1 MIADSFEIYR
11 RCSVGLMVNEK
22 DVEESVEGSE
32 SRVAFLM
39 KFMTSK
45 ANFWSMRH

>member
-1 MIADSFEIYR
+1 MIADSFEIKK
-11 RCSVGLMVNEK
+11 CCGVGLMVNEK

-32 SRVAFLM
+32 SCVAFLM

-45 ANFWSMRH
+45 ANGWSMRY